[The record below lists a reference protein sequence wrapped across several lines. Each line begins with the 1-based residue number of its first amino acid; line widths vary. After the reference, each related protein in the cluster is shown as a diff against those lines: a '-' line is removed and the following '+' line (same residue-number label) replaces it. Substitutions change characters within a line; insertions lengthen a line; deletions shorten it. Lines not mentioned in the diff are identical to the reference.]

1 MDASI
6 MHIVR
11 LILYEAER
19 VKNPDPVGRIHSVA
33 MKVETGIIEVMEQI
47 REQERKQGGD
57 KL

>member
-19 VKNPDPVGRIHSVA
+19 VKNPDQVSRISVVCG
-33 MKVETGIIEVMEQI
+33 KVDEGIIEVMEQI

>member
-1 MDASI
+1 

-19 VKNPDPVGRIHSVA
+19 VKNTDQVSRISVVCG
-33 MKVETGIIEVMEQI
+33 KVDEAIIEVMEQI

-57 KL
+57 